1 MKIHY
6 FRWDEVVCFL
16 ISWKDLL
23 TSYGDLTYTYD
34 EIGNVISENKGGYTY
49 TTYYNWGKGRQLE
62 NISYG
67 ISAESANVVVAYE
80 YNSDGIRISKTFSE
94 GGLEFIVDSNKI
106 PI

>member
-1 MKIHY
+1 M
-6 FRWDEVVCFL
+6 
-16 ISWKDLL
+16 
-23 TSYGDLTYTYD
+23 
-34 EIGNVISENKGGYTY
+34 
-49 TTYYNWGKGRQLE
+49 E

-106 PI
+106 PIQGMILSLQKSKIFILYF

>member
-1 MKIHY
+1 M
-6 FRWDEVVCFL
+6 
-16 ISWKDLL
+16 LL
-23 TSYGDLTYTYD
+23 PRIILYHS
-34 EIGNVISENKGGYTY
+34 V
-49 TTYYNWGKGRQLE
+49 KGRQLE

-67 ISAESANVVVAYE
+67 ISAESTNVVVAYE